1 MKSGPDVIALLI
13 LLSGDV
19 EQNPGPNNTGK
30 INGVYLYLNKHL
42 NYNTLQQFEIGVYIL
57 YVRDREQT
65 GIQLDY

>member
-30 INGVYLYLNKHL
+30 M
-42 NYNTLQQFEIGVYIL
+42 QMVYI
-57 YVRDREQT
+57 Y
-65 GIQLDY
+65 I